1 MEAHEPGQPWLMV
14 KLQKVDYL
22 QEIQGEQNK
31 EKCE

>member
-22 QEIQGEQNK
+22 QEIQGAEQR
-31 EKCE
+31 KCE